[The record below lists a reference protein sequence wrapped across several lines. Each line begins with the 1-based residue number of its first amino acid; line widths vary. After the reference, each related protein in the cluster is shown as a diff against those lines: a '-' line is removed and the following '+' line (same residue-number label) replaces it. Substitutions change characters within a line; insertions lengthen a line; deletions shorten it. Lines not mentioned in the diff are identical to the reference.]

1 MFKISPLCLISVF
14 CQQYSSIVNNTRDI
28 GNRDKPR
35 NDRFDTRRF
44 KFFQVVSSQSV
55 YSLEWT
61 LKFSNFFRSELIII
75 ITNKT

>member
-1 MFKISPLCLISVF
+1 MSVF
-14 CQQYSSIVNNTRDI
+14 FHQYSSIVNNTRDI
-28 GNRDKPR
+28 ENRDNPR

-61 LKFSNFFRSELIII
+61 LKFSNFFRSEFLII